1 MKTKDMIEY
10 LQTFNP
16 ETEVIVVVVNPP
28 ERIRYEVQK
37 MICVTDAGKP
47 FIGVEVG
54 GGGIAFDREM
64 TRAAEEDEDD

>member
-1 MKTKDMIEY
+1 MKIKDMIEY

-54 GGGIAFDREM
+54 GGIAFDREM